1 MDGTAHDRKPQEGGE
16 PPVRKQKGCLLF
28 LILLSA
34 VLIIS
39 VCQLYCL
46 KLHYKT
52 VTSPCGKYRAE
63 AYYYF
68 RESIMPMMPGSGGD
82 KSGRL
87 YIVRN
92 EDNRRLFQMEL
103 PMVSFINN
111 ICFIQD
117 SKGNTKTIYAP
128 FISDEDEEAF
138 RKCCEED
145 NKLE

>member
-1 MDGTAHDRKPQEGGE
+1 MDGTVHDRKPQENGE
-16 PPVRKQKGCLLF
+16 PPVRKHKGCLFL
-28 LILLSA
+28 LILLFA
-34 VLIIS
+34 VLIIAVS
-39 VCQLYCL
+39 QLYCL

-68 RESIMPMMPGSGGD
+68 REAIMPMMPGGSGD

-92 EDNRRLFQMEL
+92 EDNQRLYQMKL
-103 PMVSFINN
+103 PMVSFIDN

-117 SKGNTKTIYAP
+117 SKGNTRTIYAP

-138 RKCCEED
+138 RKCCEEA
-145 NKLE
+145 NQ